1 MIRHKEKLFL
11 GMVLTVFI
19 AVSGCSTTGGR
30 PDWAMKGAGAFPK
43 EKAFYG
49 VGAVSGVRNMP
60 MAIRASDNQAR
71 ADIAKQFEVYTA
83 SLMKQY
89 ASSTTAGD
97 LSKSSEEQHIEE
109 ATKTFTANTISGIQ
123 IIDHYEEKGKDG
135 VPTLW
140 SLAKLDMEKVK
151 ESMEKAKELS
161 SSVRDYV
168 RKNADKAFDQLKQ
181 EEERQGVKP

>member
-1 MIRHKEKLFL
+1 MIRHQERFLVGIVLFI
-11 GMVLTVFI
+11 FI
-19 AVSGCSTTGGR
+19 IITGCSTTGGR

-49 VGAVSGVRNMP
+49 VGAVSGVRNLP

-89 ASSTTAGD
+89 GASTTAGD

-109 ATKTFTANTISGIQ
+109 ATKTFTANTLSGIQ
-123 IIDHYEEKGKDG
+123 IVDHYEEKGKDG
-135 VPTLW
+135 VPTIW
-140 SLAKLDMEKVK
+140 SLAKLDMDKVK

-168 RKNADKAFDQLKQ
+168 RKNADKAFDELGREEQKQ
-181 EEERQGVKP
+181 GTKP